1 MTSSPL
7 RPGASL
13 EEELDYYKKQYEQL
27 EHDLADFQT
36 TSKDIEEQLERDIE
50 NAEKNE
56 RKLKEQVEKLKFEVE
71 EWKGKHKQAKAEANG
86 AQNVLEK
93 EVTELR
99 EAKRNVEMRL
109 RDTEVVN
116 DDYERQARHTESS
129 LEDLESKYNVAIER
143 SVMLEEEVK
152 VGEKEREALRI
163 ETQRLRDDLG
173 DLKVENEITLEKLR
187 LADETIERLRSRKP
201 SPLAVENLRTR
212 SPDSEASGVTP
223 SSPTVS
229 TPPPKS
235 ETMSDAAPTPPSPP
249 LSDSAPKRVKPE
261 PKTPSQTRKVSMIP
275 DASITPRP
283 SFYGGRTGP
292 RHARYPS
299 TAASTTSTAASEIR
313 ARRVPSS
320 GRLSVKPSTNGSLPR
335 SDSLYQIKALRGR
348 MQKIEERVHSARS
361 KLPAP
366 GRTPTG
372 SPRTKSALG
381 HIVDPHIPAS
391 VTVRRSSKKGTDRSS
406 LIMGEAAQT
415 SGPDAVNG
423 GRESQVN
430 KRLSFGIPRSTSS
443 LAERPA
449 PTLQRPTSAASATRP
464 PSAQG
469 RPPSSHGR
477 PPSSFGNRPS
487 SRASMASLSTTG
499 GRPQSRNGP
508 GPAAPSASFSA
519 NFSASAGMGLQR
531 PRSSFGGSS
540 YSSMHSS
547 ASQTQTPR
555 SLHKPSHSIND
566 IRKRTEQVFEEQ
578 DATKTP
584 SRRLTM
590 EKGGAVGTGTPSGL
604 PRRQSN
610 QGHHHAQ
617 SAVSSAA
624 GRGLRRMSTQIGES
638 GGAMKPPPPRRQQ
651 QAEDLGETY

>member
-7 RPGASL
+7 RPGASV

-56 RKLKEQVEKLKFEVE
+56 RTLKEQVEKLKFEVD

-86 AQNVLEK
+86 AQNALEK

-99 EAKRNVEMRL
+99 EAKRKVEMRL

-173 DLKVENEITLEKLR
+173 DLKVENDITLEKLR

-235 ETMSDAAPTPPSPP
+235 ETMSDAPTPPSPP
-249 LSDSAPKRVKPE
+249 LSDSAPKHAKHE
-261 PKTPSQTRKVSMIP
+261 PKTPLQTRKVSMIP

-283 SFYGGRTGP
+283 SFHGARTGP
-292 RHARYPS
+292 RHTRYPS

-313 ARRVPSS
+313 TRRVPSS
-320 GRLSVKPSTNGSLPR
+320 GRLPVKPSTNGSLPR

-348 MQKIEERVHSARS
+348 MQKIEERVQSARS

-381 HIVDPHIPAS
+381 HVFEPYIPAS
-391 VTVRRSSKKGTDRSS
+391 VTVRRNSKKVTDRSS
-406 LIMGEAAQT
+406 LVMSETAEN
-415 SGPDAVNG
+415 SGPDSRVG
-423 GRESQVN
+423 RRESQLN
-430 KRLSFGIPRSTSS
+430 KRLSFGIPRPTSS
-443 LAERPA
+443 LADRPA
-449 PTLQRPTSAASATRP
+449 PALERPSSAASAARP

-477 PPSSFGNRPS
+477 PPSSLGNRPS

-508 GPAAPSASFSA
+508 GPAAPSASFTA
-519 NFSASAGMGLQR
+519 NFSASVGTGLQR
-531 PRSSFGGSS
+531 PRTSFGGSS

-547 ASQTQTPR
+547 TSQTHTPR
-555 SLHKPSHSIND
+555 SLHRPSHSITD
-566 IRKRTEQVFEEQ
+566 IRKRTEQVSEE
-578 DATKTP
+578 DDVTKTP
-584 SRRLTM
+584 SRKLTM
-590 EKGGAVGTGTPSGL
+590 EKAGAVRTGTPSGL

-617 SAVSSAA
+617 STVSSAA
-624 GRGLRRMSTQIGES
+624 GRAPRRMSTQAGES

-651 QAEDLGETY
+651 QTEDLGETY